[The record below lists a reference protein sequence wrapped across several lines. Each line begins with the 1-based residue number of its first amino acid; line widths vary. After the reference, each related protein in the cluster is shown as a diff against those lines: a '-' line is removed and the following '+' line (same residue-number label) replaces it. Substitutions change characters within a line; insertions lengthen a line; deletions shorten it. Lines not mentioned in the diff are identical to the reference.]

1 MCLCECNVV
10 NATLSQRYLASTFLR
25 YHNVVI
31 TNFRSKT
38 PIATDI
44 NVQKIKVVKMVLN
57 SYFLENRLNH
67 IFKDIVR

>member
-1 MCLCECNVV
+1 MCVCMCVCVCLGECNVV

-25 YHNVVI
+25 CDNVVI

-44 NVQKIKVVKMVLN
+44 NVQKIKVVKMV
-57 SYFLENRLNH
+57 
-67 IFKDIVR
+67 